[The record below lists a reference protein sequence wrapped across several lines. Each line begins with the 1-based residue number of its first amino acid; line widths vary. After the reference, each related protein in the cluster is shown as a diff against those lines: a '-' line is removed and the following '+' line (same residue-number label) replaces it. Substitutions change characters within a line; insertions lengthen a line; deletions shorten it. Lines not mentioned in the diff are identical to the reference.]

1 MFDVILLPPQVIQ
14 KGMIT
19 LIKSEFHLFSYKISS
34 ILCNNNNG
42 CLSRARTQK
51 STSQSRVCYL
61 FHQQAFSLAGATRIE
76 LISKVLETFIL
87 PIKLSTYL
95 NGATSPTRT
104 ENLRFTRALH
114 CHCANVAYGGQYRI
128 QTDDLLCA
136 RQAFYQLN

>member
-1 MFDVILLPPQVIQ
+1 M
-14 KGMIT
+14 
-19 LIKSEFHLFSYKISS
+19 
-34 ILCNNNNG
+34 
-42 CLSRARTQK
+42 
-51 STSQSRVCYL
+51 CYL

-87 PIKLSTYL
+87 PIELSTYL

-114 CHCANVAYGGQYRI
+114 YHCANVAYGGQYRI

>member
-1 MFDVILLPPQVIQ
+1 MVA
-14 KGMIT
+14 
-19 LIKSEFHLFSYKISS
+19 
-34 ILCNNNNG
+34 
-42 CLSRARTQK
+42 CLGLEPRNP
-51 STSQSRVCYL
+51 RVKVVCVTY
-61 FHQQAFSLAGATRIE
+61 FTNRHFSLAGATRIE

-87 PIKLSTYL
+87 PIELSTYL